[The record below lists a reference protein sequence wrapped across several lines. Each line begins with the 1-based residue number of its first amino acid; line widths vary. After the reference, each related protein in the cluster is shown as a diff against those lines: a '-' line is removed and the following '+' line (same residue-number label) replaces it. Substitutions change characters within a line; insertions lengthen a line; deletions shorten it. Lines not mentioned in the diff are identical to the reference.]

1 TRWGAF
7 LDDVAHF
14 DAQFFGISP
23 REANVMDPQHRL
35 LLEVTWEALEHA
47 GYAPSSLAESMTGV
61 FVGMVGSDYAHL
73 MAPYPMDYNMYSA
86 AGFARSIATGRLS
99 YGVGL
104 RGPNVCVDTACSSSL
119 VAVHLAVQSL
129 RLGESDMALAGGVNL
144 VLIPEGMVKTSRAR
158 MMSPTGRCRTF
169 DAAAD
174 GYVRAEG
181 CAIVVLK
188 RLSDA
193 IADRDRILGVILGS
207 AINQDGRSAG
217 ITAPNG
223 LAQEQVSRAAQADAQ
238 ISAGEVSYVEAHGT
252 GTPLGDPI
260 EIRALANTY
269 GREHTRESPL
279 MVGSVKTNIGHTEAA
294 AGIAGLIKVLL
305 ALQHRTIPPH
315 LHLREPNPRIEWDRI
330 PIVVPTE
337 PTPWDPA

>member
-1 TRWGAF
+1 MGAF

-86 AGFARSIATGRLS
+86 AGIARSIATGRLS
-99 YGVGL
+99 YGLGL

-144 VLIPEGMVKTSRAR
+144 VLIPEGMVNTSRAR
-158 MMSPTGRCRTF
+158 MMSPPVGAARSMRRRTGTYARKVARSWCSSGCRTPLRT
-169 DAAAD
+169 
-174 GYVRAEG
+174 G
-181 CAIVVLK
+181 I
-188 RLSDA
+188 
-193 IADRDRILGVILGS
+193 GS
-207 AINQDGRSAG
+207 WA
-217 ITAPNG
+217 
-223 LAQEQVSRAAQADAQ
+223 
-238 ISAGEVSYVEAHGT
+238 
-252 GTPLGDPI
+252 
-260 EIRALANTY
+260 
-269 GREHTRESPL
+269 
-279 MVGSVKTNIGHTEAA
+279 
-294 AGIAGLIKVLL
+294 
-305 ALQHRTIPPH
+305 
-315 LHLREPNPRIEWDRI
+315 
-330 PIVVPTE
+330 
-337 PTPWDPA
+337 